1 MLIHI
6 VLKLHHSLR
15 ADSIRLRA
23 LLIRI
28 DTAQHKTHMDEIIAA
43 TEEYRT
49 DMEVVR

>member
-1 MLIHI
+1 MTLD
-6 VLKLHHSLR
+6 K
-15 ADSIRLRA
+15 DGLRA

-43 TEEYRT
+43 IEEYRT